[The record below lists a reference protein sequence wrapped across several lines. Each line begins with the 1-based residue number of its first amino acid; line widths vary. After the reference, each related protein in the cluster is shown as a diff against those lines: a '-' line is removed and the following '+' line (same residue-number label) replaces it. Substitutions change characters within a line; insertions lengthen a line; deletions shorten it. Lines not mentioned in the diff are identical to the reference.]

1 MAARAQ
7 GIDGS
12 EAGMAQLTVERGV
25 RVRRSGLIALIVP
38 ELARPVDPAFA
49 RAVEDQLAQHG
60 YAAVLCTPT
69 PGGATED
76 DFVDVLL
83 DRGVSG
89 LVFVAGRH
97 ADATADHRRY
107 LRLVRSGLPLVLV
120 NGAVAGLDATFLST
134 DDELGMDLAVQHLAA
149 LGHARIGLAVG
160 PQRLLQVRRQVA
172 GFTRAA
178 AARLGTPPEEAAAL
192 VEHSALT
199 VTTGQQAAER
209 LLDRGVT
216 AILCGSDLVALG
228 AVHAARRRGLAVPS
242 DVSVVGYDDSALTE
256 FVDPPL
262 TVVRPP
268 APAMGAAAVTALLD
282 QIAGTGVSRREYVFH
297 PELVVRGSTARLQRS
312 A

>member
-1 MAARAQ
+1 
-7 GIDGS
+7 
-12 EAGMAQLTVERGV
+12 
-25 RVRRSGLIALIVP
+25 
-38 ELARPVDPAFA
+38 
-49 RAVEDQLAQHG
+49 
-60 YAAVLCTPT
+60 
-69 PGGATED
+69 
-76 DFVDVLL
+76 
-83 DRGVSG
+83 
-89 LVFVAGRH
+89 
-97 ADATADHRRY
+97 
-107 LRLVRSGLPLVLV
+107 VRSGLPLVLV
-120 NGAVAGLDATFLST
+120 NGAVSGLDATCLST

-178 AARLGTPPEEAAAL
+178 AVRLGMPPERVAAV

-199 VTTGQQAAER
+199 VTAGQQAAER
-209 LLDRGVT
+209 LLDQGVT

-228 AVHAARRRGLAVPS
+228 AVRAARRRGLAVPS
-242 DVSVVGYDDSALTE
+242 DVSVVGYDDSAVTE

-268 APAMGAAAVTALLD
+268 APAMGAAAVAALLD
-282 QIAGTGVSRREYVFH
+282 QISGTGVSRREYVFP